1 MNNSSQGVVI
11 YHNPRCSKSRI
22 CLSLLQEAGIA
33 PDIRL
38 YLEDVPSKREL
49 RLVLDKLG
57 LAPSDILR
65 KSEEAYKAFFTDVA
79 DEEALLSLL
88 TQHPKVIE
96 RPIVITDDKA
106 AIGRP
111 PEAVMALFTKS

>member
-1 MNNSSQGVVI
+1 MNENSQEVVI
-11 YHNPRCSKSRI
+11 YHNPRCSKSRQ
-22 CLSLLQEAGIA
+22 CLALLQEAGIA

-38 YLEDVPSKREL
+38 YLEDVPDQQEL
-49 RLVLDKLG
+49 RSVLAKLG

-65 KSEEAYKAFFTDVA
+65 KGEDAYKAYFKDVS
-79 DEEALLSLL
+79 DEAELLLLL

-96 RPIVITDDKA
+96 RPIVITSEKA

-111 PEAVMALFTKS
+111 PEAVLALFP